1 MRAEDAMSTVA
12 SKTTFT
18 PDDLIH
24 LPDEGV
30 GYELVDGQLVKR
42 NVSKESSRIA
52 AQIVRLLGSEAA
64 KTKDAEVYGSDLGYQ
79 CFPDDRNR
87 IRKPDASLVRK
98 ERLQSIER
106 DPGFMPIPADLAVE
120 VISPNDT
127 WYAVSRKVE
136 QYLSADFRLVWL
148 VDPNTRVV
156 VIHRVDGS
164 VSKLHEG
171 DEITGEVALPTFRCR
186 VSEFFTA

>member
-1 MRAEDAMSTVA
+1 MSTVA

-30 GYELVDGQLVKR
+30 GYELVDGQLVER

-52 AQIVRLLGSEAA
+52 AQIVRLLGNEAA
-64 KTKDAEVYGSDLGYQ
+64 KTKDAEVYAGDLGYQ
-79 CFPDDRNR
+79 CFSPDRNR
-87 IRKPDASLVRK
+87 IRRPDASLVRK
-98 ERLQSIER
+98 DRLKGIEP
-106 DPGFMPIPADLAVE
+106 DPGFMPIPADLTIE

-127 WYAVSRKVE
+127 WYSVSRKVE
-136 QYLSADFRLVWL
+136 EYLAADFRLVWI
-148 VDPNTRVV
+148 VDPNTRVI

-164 VSKLHEG
+164 VSKLHES
-171 DEITGEVALPTFRCR
+171 DEITGEAALPSFRCR
-186 VSEFFTA
+186 VSEFFNA

>member
-1 MRAEDAMSTVA
+1 MSTVA

-30 GYELVDGQLVKR
+30 GYELVDGQLVER

-52 AQIVRLLGSEAA
+52 MQIARLLANEAA
-64 KTKDAEVYGSDLGYQ
+64 KTKEAEVYGSDLGYQ

-98 ERLQSIER
+98 ERLQSIEP

-120 VISPNDT
+120 VISPNDM

-136 QYLSADFRLVWL
+136 QYLSADFRLVWI

-164 VSKLHEG
+164 VSKLHES
-171 DEITGEVALPTFRCR
+171 DEITGEAALPSFRCR

>member
-1 MRAEDAMSTVA
+1 MSAEDAMSTVA

-24 LPDEGV
+24 LPDEGA
-30 GYELVDGQLVKR
+30 GYELVDGQLVER

-52 AQIVRLLGSEAA
+52 MRIGFLLQQADTAREV
-64 KTKDAEVYGSDLGYQ
+64 EVYGSDLGYR
-79 CFPDDRNR
+79 CFPEDRNR
-87 IRKPDASLVRK
+87 IRKGDVSVVRK
-98 ERLQSIER
+98 ERLKGVEA
-106 DPGFMPIPADLAVE
+106 DPGFMPIPADLVVE
-120 VISPNDT
+120 VISPSDM
-127 WYAVSRKVE
+127 WYPVSRKVE
-136 QYLSADFRLVWL
+136 QYLSADFRLVWI

-164 VSKLHEG
+164 VSKLHES
-171 DEITGEVALPTFRCR
+171 DEITGEAALPTFRCR